1 MRSKVFSF
9 YFGSLGVE
17 TCSLDAALVPAT
29 VDNCLRATVVW
40 VKWPCLWRVLQEWA
54 LLEVSSV
61 AWRSFVSRGRRG
73 TLWHSNVSHNVSKVV
88 LCGRR
93 STFASFSQDE
103 LQFSWQAQH
112 FGDLHR
118 LFAWQAQHLRH
129 VVLRVILRL
138 PLLRLREV
146 VTRCKFRGRRGI
158 LWHVLKSDGSLAR
171 NIDFEVANFKVHEK
185 TRRKT

>member
-1 MRSKVFSF
+1 MRSKGFSF

-54 LLEVSSV
+54 LLEVPSV

-129 VVLRVILRL
+129 VVLRFFFATPIVKAVRSGDKVQI
-138 PLLRLREV
+138 PWQAWHF
-146 VTRCKFRGRRGI
+146 VTCAEKWRKPRTKHRFWGGKF
-158 LWHVLKSDGSLAR
+158 
-171 NIDFEVANFKVHEK
+171 
-185 TRRKT
+185 